1 MLMSERSSRR
11 RRPNVSV
18 RPRRGRSK
26 TPSTAP
32 ESRTRSAKWR
42 SFRVASGILERRR
55 PHPGRGQGPFLPQPG
70 TSRSPNP
77 PRPPLTPPKDQPL
90 PQRLLLHLLQARQN
104 LWRSPAIQ
112 PPRPPP
118 VGARPVLADEVAE
131 VEGEA
136 VEAEVAVEAGEVR
149 RPWRPRRRKRPPQL
163 PLLELERYPGLYV
176 RIVSPVPS

>member
-1 MLMSERSSRR
+1 MNEHSSKRKRSNGSA
-11 RRPNVSV
+11 
-18 RPRRGRSK
+18 RPRLGRFR
-26 TPSTAP
+26 TPSTTP

-42 SFRVASGILERRR
+42 SFRVASGILVRRR
-55 PHPGRGQGPFLPQPG
+55 PHPGRGQSPFLPQPG

-77 PRPPLTPPKDQPL
+77 PRPPLPPPKDQPL

-118 VGARPVLADEVAE
+118 AGARPVLADEVAE
-131 VEGEA
+131 VEGQA
-136 VEAEVAVEAGEVR
+136 VEAEVAVEAGELG
-149 RPWRPRRRKRPPQL
+149 RPWRPRRREHPPHL